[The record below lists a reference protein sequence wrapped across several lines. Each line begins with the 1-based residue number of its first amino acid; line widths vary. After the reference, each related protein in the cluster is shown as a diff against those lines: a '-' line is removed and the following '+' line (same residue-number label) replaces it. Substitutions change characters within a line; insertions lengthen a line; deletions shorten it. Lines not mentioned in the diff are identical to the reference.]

1 MFTAAQL
8 AEMIFLHRELGHG
21 VCLCSQ
27 LLENSDIAVAFAQR
41 ELLDENQIPHSSL
54 GHA

>member
-1 MFTAAQL
+1 MFTAAQI
-8 AEMIFLHRELGHG
+8 AEMIYVHRALGHG

-41 ELLDENQIPHSSL
+41 ELLEENQLPQSSL